1 MLYIL
6 GSSLVLLTAAA
17 TKIQVEDNLKFMLN
31 ISVALAQ
38 PVTSLLPLSLWISQP
53 REGKALCPEAAH
65 TARE

>member
-6 GSSLVLLTAAA
+6 GSLLVLLTAAA

-38 PVTSLLPLSLWISQP
+38 PLTSLLPLSPWILQTQ
-53 REGKALCPEAAH
+53 EEKA
-65 TARE
+65 